1 MLVLLFKRTKEENL
15 MKEKMIASRIGI
27 HKHTAEM
34 VALRLPYEEMVS
46 SKHCLLNLM
55 NTNLIFSLYFRLNGH
70 ISM

>member
-1 MLVLLFKRTKEENL
+1 

-46 SKHCLLNLM
+46 SKHYLFNLM
-55 NTNLIFSLYFRLNGH
+55 NTSLIFSLYFRLNDH
-70 ISM
+70 TFMLNL

>member
-1 MLVLLFKRTKEENL
+1 
-15 MKEKMIASRIGI
+15 MKDKMIASRIGI

-55 NTNLIFSLYFRLNGH
+55 NISLFLSLYFRLNDH
-70 ISM
+70 TFM